1 LGDCLILFVFVQGH
15 MGQQCRFVPG
25 RKKKESEKEDPGM
38 LALKIFLRQVDQLI
52 PACLLSD
59 AP

>member
-1 LGDCLILFVFVQGH
+1 

-25 RKKKESEKEDPGM
+25 RKKKESDKEDPGM
-38 LALKIFLRQVDQLI
+38 LALKTFLRQVDQLI